1 MWNVANTLYEEITQ
15 EMIQHAN
22 LQRNSVNLD
31 NKKKESVM
39 ISDHWKEEL
48 KSLPMSISVSINF
61 ITNIYVQKKGKMVAL
76 LKQKSKVTIQHK
88 PRKTYEIKNMFKRAK
103 IDEDLTQEQR
113 DQAAKAL
120 GLSETGKTS
129 RRNIRPTVIERFDV
143 EIKDQETKH

>member
-103 IDEDLTQEQR
+103 IDEDLTQ
-113 DQAAKAL
+113 
-120 GLSETGKTS
+120 
-129 RRNIRPTVIERFDV
+129 
-143 EIKDQETKH
+143 